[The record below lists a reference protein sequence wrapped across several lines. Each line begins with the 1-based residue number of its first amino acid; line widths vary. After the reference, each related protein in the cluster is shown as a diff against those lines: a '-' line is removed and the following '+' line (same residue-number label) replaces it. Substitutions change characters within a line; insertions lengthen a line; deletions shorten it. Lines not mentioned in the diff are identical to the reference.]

1 MMVSDSPRSLLE
13 WIYEEYEWRK
23 LHALESAQFWSGAN
37 RATKSVLRR
46 LIAPK
51 NVLKMLLK
59 VFNSGAELIELL
71 NLFSGG

>member
-1 MMVSDSPRSLLE
+1 MIVGESPRSIFE
-13 WIYEEYEWRK
+13 WIYEEYKRLK
-23 LHALESAQFWSGAN
+23 LHALERVQFWGGAN

-59 VFNSGAELIELL
+59 VFNSGAELVELL

>member
-1 MMVSDSPRSLLE
+1 MMVSDSPQSLLE
-13 WIYEEYEWRK
+13 WIYEEYECRK
-23 LHALESAQFWSGAN
+23 VHGLESVQFWGGAN

-51 NVLKMLLK
+51 NVLKILLK
-59 VFNSGAELIELL
+59 VFNSGAELIEVL